1 MVSPYTG
8 GARVGICW
16 VVGAADQVEEVGLPE
31 VRIVVEVGEGAWVEE
46 FRGIEVPVRVGAG
59 DVGTDAAA
67 GAGDVAAGET
77 AGVGDVGTD
86 AVAGAGDVAAEET
99 AGVGDVVD
107 GGVSSGTGKVVT
119 GKATRAV
126 GAVEETARPGRA

>member
-31 VRIVVEVGEGAWVEE
+31 VRIVVKVGEGAWVEE

-59 DVGTDAAA
+59 DVGTDTAA
-67 GAGDVAAGET
+67 GAGG
-77 AGVGDVGTD
+77 
-86 AVAGAGDVAAEET
+86 
-99 AGVGDVVD
+99 
-107 GGVSSGTGKVVT
+107 
-119 GKATRAV
+119 V
-126 GAVEETARPGRA
+126 GAVDDDGTSSRTEEVVNGEATRTDVAVERSGTW

>member
-67 GAGDVAAGET
+67 GAGKVGAVDDDGTSSRTGE
-77 AGVGDVGTD
+77 
-86 AVAGAGDVAAEET
+86 
-99 AGVGDVVD
+99 VVN
-107 GGVSSGTGKVVT
+107 GE
-119 GKATRAV
+119 ATRTV
-126 GAVEETARPGRA
+126 GAVEEAGVW